1 MGNPGRAG
9 PARSALRGATVLAAV
24 GALLLVGF
32 PLVELFA
39 AAVSQGP
46 ATVVAA
52 FRGTGALRAIV
63 TTLLTGTVVT
73 VFSVVGGT
81 AAALVTERGAQR
93 GRSWLRAAV
102 LLPLVIPPFVAALS
116 WGQAYGTAGLSDD
129 LLGLPLPGVYGLA
142 GVVTVLTVHAVPLVY
157 VVAAGALASRAEPD
171 LERAARSSG
180 ASAATAFRTVTL
192 PLLRPAI
199 VAGAALAFITTVNA
213 FGVPAVLGTPAGVA
227 TVTTRIYSDL
237 VFAADPQAFVRVL
250 VLASGLVVLTLSVV
264 GVADVRDALGD
275 GLTRTG
281 APLGGAVSGGPRWPG
296 ALLWGYA
303 LATSVLPLLAL
314 VLVGITQAVGLAP
327 VPANWTL
334 GHFRAA
340 MSGLGGPALARSVLL
355 ATVAATTVL
364 LLGGLLAA
372 LRHRRG
378 GKPLATMA
386 TLTFAVPGSAL
397 AVAVLLAYGP
407 WLRDTLAL
415 ILIAYLAKFWALGH
429 RPIAG
434 AAGRQPPELAWAARV
449 SGAGPA
455 TTVRTVTIPLLLPA
469 LAGAWLVVFL
479 FGLHEVTMSSLLY
492 GPGSE
497 TLAVVILNLRQL
509 GDVPVTAALAVLLT
523 GMVLLATALLAVA
536 SRTSRRLV
544 SRRDR
549 A

>member
-1 MGNPGRAG
+1 MGDRGGVARAS
-9 PARSALRGATVLAAV
+9 PALHGAIVLAAA

-32 PLVELFA
+32 PLAELFGA
-39 AAVSQGP
+39 AGSQGLAAVV
-46 ATVVAA
+46 TA
-52 FRGTGALRAIV
+52 FRGNAAARAIA
-63 TTLLTGTVVT
+63 TTLGTGGVVT
-73 VFSVVGGT
+73 LLGVLGGT
-81 AAALVTERGAQR
+81 AAAFATERGAPR
-93 GRSWLRAAV
+93 GRSWLRGAV
-102 LLPLVIPPFVAALS
+102 LLPLVVPPFVAALS
-116 WGQAYGTAGLSDD
+116 WGQAYGPAGLVDD
-129 LLGLPLPGVYGLA
+129 LLGLEMPGVYGLG

-157 VVAAGALASRAEPD
+157 LVVAAALASRAEPD

-180 ASAATAFRTVTL
+180 ASAATVFRTVTL

-199 VAGAALAFITTVNA
+199 VAGAALAFVTTVNA
-213 FGVPAVLGTPAGVA
+213 FGVPAVLGTPAGVT

-237 VFAADPQAFVRVL
+237 VFAADPEAFTRVL
-250 VLASGLVVLTLSVV
+250 VLASGLVLLTLSVV
-264 GVADVRDALGD
+264 GVADVRDALGT

-281 APLGGAVSGGPRWPG
+281 APLGSAVPAGSRWPG
-296 ALLWGYA
+296 AVLWSYA
-303 LATSVLPLLAL
+303 LVTSVLPLVAL
-314 VLVGITQAVGLAP
+314 VLVGITRALGLAP

-340 MSGLGGPALARSVLL
+340 LGGLGGPALARSVLL
-355 ATVAATTVL
+355 AMAAATAVL
-364 LLGGLLAA
+364 LLGGLLTA
-372 LRHRRG
+372 LRRQRG

-429 RPIAG
+429 RTIAG
-434 AAGRQPPELAWAARV
+434 AAGRQPPELAWAARA
-449 SGAGPA
+449 SGAGP
-455 TTVRTVTIPLLLPA
+455 TTTLRTVTIPLLLPA

-523 GMVLLATALLAVA
+523 GMVLLGTALLSAA
-536 SRTSRRLV
+536 SRTSRRLTT
-544 SRRDR
+544 RRDGG
-549 A
+549 